1 MEQKKT
7 TISRSWGATI
17 GYLIGGVVALGL
29 SVLLFMTIVE
39 GPITLGFAL
48 IPAIIALVLLYMS
61 FGGAGTGACP
71 GCGASLSGL
80 GTKANDGVVCGSCH
94 RYAEG
99 QNGSLWLTDE
109 TRIADDPLFS
119 SPLPEQFSF
128 PPGCCVCGNAET
140 NREQISFTTQ
150 NASSV
155 LTASTIGVTTNT
167 KISVEVPHCAEHKGG
182 ARLSATPKSPLIR
195 FRSYPYLRAFCQLN
209 GTTPG

>member
-1 MEQKKT
+1 MERKTT

-17 GYLIGGVVALGL
+17 GYLIGGVAALAV
-29 SVLLFMTIVE
+29 SALLFMTIVE
-39 GPITLGFAL
+39 GAVTFGFAL
-48 IPAIIALVLLYMS
+48 IPAILALILIYMS
-61 FGGAGTGACP
+61 FGGSGTGACP
-71 GCGASLSGL
+71 GCGAPLSGL
-80 GTKANDGVVCGSCH
+80 GTKKNDGVLCESCH

-109 TRIADDPLFS
+109 SRVADDPIFS

-128 PPGCCVCGNAET
+128 PQGCCVCGSAET
-140 NREQISFTTQ
+140 RREKISFTTQ
-150 NASSV
+150 NASSA
-155 LTASTIGVTTNT
+155 LTAPTIGVTTST

-209 GTTPG
+209 NTTPS